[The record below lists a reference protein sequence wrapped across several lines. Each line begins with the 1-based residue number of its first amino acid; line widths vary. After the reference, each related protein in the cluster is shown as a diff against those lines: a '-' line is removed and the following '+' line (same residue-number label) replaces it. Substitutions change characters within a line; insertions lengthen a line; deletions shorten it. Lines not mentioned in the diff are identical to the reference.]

1 MRRKEREIAG
11 FNDIIDVLRRCSVI
25 RLGLNTGSY
34 PYVVPMGFGFET
46 EGESLTLWFHCA
58 PQGLKLELIKQ
69 NSKVGFE
76 ADCSLNLVVGERARG
91 YTMEY
96 ESVIGHG
103 DINICEDNNTKRRGL
118 AALMRQYAPDRDF
131 DFRDDEI
138 ADLLVLRLDV
148 VQITGKRL
156 KRSGH

>member
-1 MRRKEREIAG
+1 MRRKEREIACSD
-11 FNDIIDVLRRCSVI
+11 DIVDVLRRCNVI
-25 RLGLNTGSY
+25 RLGLNTGGY
-34 PYVVPMGFGFET
+34 PYVVPMNFGIES
-46 EGESLTLWFHCA
+46 EGGSFILWFHSA
-58 PQGLKLELIKQ
+58 PHGLKLELIRQ
-69 NSKVGFE
+69 NPKVGFE

-103 DINICEDNNTKRRGL
+103 DIEICEDSIAKRRGL
-118 AALMRQYAPDRDF
+118 KAIMRHYAPGRDF

-138 ADLLVLRLDV
+138 ADLVVLRLDV

-156 KRSGH
+156 KRAAH